1 MILTDEHREL
11 QRTVRNFVERE
22 INPHVTEWEEA
33 GEFPTRE
40 LFGKLGE
47 LGLLG
52 ISKPTEYG
60 GLGLDFSYEAV
71 FLEELGA
78 AHCGGVPLAIAVQ
91 TAMATPA
98 LANFASDALREEFL
112 LPAISGQ
119 MIGAIAV
126 SEPGAGSDVA
136 GVKTTAIPDGDDY
149 LVNGSKM
156 WITNAPRADFFCT
169 LVNTGEGKPHRNKS
183 LLVIPADAP
192 GVRVGDR
199 LKKMGMRSSETAPVF
214 FDNVRV
220 PQGNRI
226 GNEGDGF
233 LLQMLQFQEERLAGA
248 LLTIRGLEN
257 CVSSTINYTRERD
270 VFGGPL
276 LDNQTVHFNLAEMQT
291 EVECLRALTWRA
303 TEAYVA
309 GEDVTTLASMAKL
322 KSGRLARS
330 IPDQCLQFW
339 GGMGYMEETP
349 INRAYR
355 DSRLTAIG
363 GGADEVMLGIICKLM
378 GILPRARKPEATGSN
393 AGKAEATQRAH

>member
-11 QRTVRNFVERE
+11 QRTVRQFVEQE
-22 INPHVTEWEEA
+22 INPHIPVWEKA
-33 GEFPTRE
+33 GAFPIRD
-40 LFGKLGE
+40 LFHQLGE

-60 GLGLDFSYEAV
+60 GLGLDFSYEAL

-78 AHCGGVPLAIAVQ
+78 AHCGGVPLSIAVQ
-91 TAMATPA
+91 TSMATPA
-98 LANFASDALREEFL
+98 LANFASDELRDQFL
-112 LPAISGQ
+112 TPAIRGE

-136 GVKTTAIPDGDDY
+136 GVKTRAVTDGDDY
-149 LVNGSKM
+149 IVNGGKM
-156 WITNAPRADFFCT
+156 WITNAPCADFFCT

-183 LLVIPADAP
+183 LLVIPADTP
-192 GVRVGDR
+192 GVRVGEK
-199 LKKMGMRSSETAPVF
+199 LQKLGMRSSETAPVF
-214 FDNVRV
+214 FDDVRV
-220 PQGNRI
+220 PQRYRI
-226 GNEGDGF
+226 GDEGAGF

-248 LLTIRGLEN
+248 ALTIKGLEN
-257 CVSSTINYTRERD
+257 CVSTTIEYTRERHAFD
-270 VFGGPL
+270 APL
-276 LDNQTVHFNLAEMQT
+276 LNNQTIHFSLAEMQT

-303 TEAYVA
+303 VEAYVR

-322 KSGRLARS
+322 KAGRLSRS

-339 GGMGYMEETP
+339 GGMGYIEENT

-378 GILPRARKPEATGSN
+378 GILPGKRKSGE
-393 AGKAEATQRAH
+393 

>member
-22 INPHVTEWEEA
+22 INPHVDEWERA
-33 GEFPTRE
+33 GRFPARE
-40 LFGKLGE
+40 LFGRLGE

-52 ISKPTEYG
+52 IGKPTAYG

-98 LANFASDALREEFL
+98 LASFGSDALRREFL
-112 LPAISGQ
+112 VPAIGGA
-119 MIGAIAV
+119 MVGAIAV
-126 SEPGAGSDVA
+126 SEPAAGSDVA
-136 GVKTTAIPDGDDY
+136 SITTTARADGDDY
-149 LVNGSKM
+149 LVDGGKM
-156 WITNAPRADFFCT
+156 WITNAPSADFFCT
-169 LVNTGEGKPHRNKS
+169 LVDTGGDHPHRNKS
-183 LLVIPADAP
+183 LLVIPASTP
-192 GVRVGDR
+192 GVSVGDR
-199 LKKMGMRSSETAPVF
+199 LQKLGMRSSETAPVF

-220 PQGNRI
+220 PKRYRI

-257 CVSSTINYTRERD
+257 CVASTIDYTRERHA
-270 VFGGPL
+270 FGGAL
-276 LDNQTVHFNLAEMQT
+276 IDNQAIHFSLAEMQT
-291 EVECLRALTWRA
+291 DVECLRALTWHA
-303 TEAYVA
+303 IEALVA

-322 KSGRLARS
+322 KSGRLGRS

-378 GILPRARKPEATGSN
+378 GILPRGKDVKAGEGSGARSEES
-393 AGKAEATQRAH
+393 QREH

>member
-11 QRTVRNFVERE
+11 QRTVRQFVEQE
-22 INPHVTEWEEA
+22 INPHIPAWEKA
-33 GEFPTRE
+33 GAFPIRD
-40 LFGKLGE
+40 LFRQLGE

-60 GLGLDFSYEAV
+60 GLGLDFSYEAL

-78 AHCGGVPLAIAVQ
+78 AHCGGVPLSIAVQ
-91 TAMATPA
+91 TSMATPA
-98 LANFASDALREEFL
+98 LADFASDELRDQFL
-112 LPAISGQ
+112 APAIRGE

-136 GVKTTAIPDGDDY
+136 GVKTRAVTDGDDY
-149 LVNGSKM
+149 IVNGSKM
-156 WITNAPRADFFCT
+156 WITNAPCADFFCT

-183 LLVIPADAP
+183 LLMIPADTP
-192 GVRVGDR
+192 GVRVGDK
-199 LKKMGMRSSETAPVF
+199 LQKLGMRSSETAPVF
-214 FDNVRV
+214 FDDVRV
-220 PQGNRI
+220 PQRYRI
-226 GNEGDGF
+226 GDEGAGF

-248 LLTIRGLEN
+248 ALTIKGLEN
-257 CVSSTINYTRERD
+257 CVSSTIEYTRERHAFD
-270 VFGGPL
+270 APL
-276 LDNQTVHFNLAEMQT
+276 LNNQTIHFSLAEMQT

-303 TEAYVA
+303 VEAYVR

-322 KSGRLARS
+322 KAGRLSRS

-339 GGMGYMEETP
+339 GGMGYIEENT

-378 GILPRARKPEATGSN
+378 GILPGKRKSGE
-393 AGKAEATQRAH
+393 

>member
-1 MILTDEHREL
+1 MVLTDEHREL

-22 INPHVTEWEEA
+22 INPRVSEWEAA
-33 GEFPTRE
+33 GYFPSRE
-40 LFGKLGE
+40 LFASLGE

-52 ISKPTEYG
+52 INKPAEFG
-60 GLGLDFSYEAV
+60 GLALDFSYEAV

-91 TAMATPA
+91 TSMATPA
-98 LANFASDALREEFL
+98 LARFGNDALRQEFL
-112 LPAISGQ
+112 TPAIRGS
-119 MIGAIAV
+119 MVGAIAV

-136 GVKTTAIPDGDDY
+136 GIATTATGDGDDY

-156 WITNAPRADFFCT
+156 WITNAPSADFFCT

-192 GVRVGDR
+192 GVRVGER
-199 LKKMGMRSSETAPVF
+199 LKKLGMRSSETAPVF

-220 PQGNRI
+220 PKRNRI

-257 CVSSTINYTRERD
+257 CVSSTIDYTRERQA
-270 VFGGPL
+270 FGGAL
-276 LDNQTVHFNLAEMQT
+276 LDNQAVHFSLAEMQT

-303 TEAYVA
+303 IESYVA

-322 KSGRLARS
+322 KAGRLGRS

-363 GGADEVMLGIICKLM
+363 GGADEVMLGIISKLM
-378 GILPRARKPEATGSN
+378 GILPGPHAPRPHGGNASRKE
-393 AGKAEATQRAH
+393 ETQREH